1 MESSTSLLAKTMDA
15 SEAEAAAQMIWGV
28 WSAGEVI
35 PELPEG
41 CRPMNDAEGHQVQ
54 TALARIARQDTA
66 GWKIAATSKAGQQH
80 INVSGPLAGRIL
92 AKFVRPDGAELDL
105 SSNRMRV
112 MEAEFVFRFWKNIPV
127 QQDPYSPAE
136 VLEAVDQLQLG
147 IEIPDSRYIDFTQVD
162 APQLLADNACASW
175 MILGPEVNVEWRGRD
190 LAEHEVRVTK
200 NGGEV
205 AVGRGRNVLEGP
217 LKALT
222 WLVND
227 LRRRGQMLYR
237 HQFVTTGTCVT
248 PVPIAPGDALVA
260 DFSEFGQARVVF
272 SSN

>member
-1 MESSTSLLAKTMDA
+1 MDSS
-15 SEAEAAAQMIWGV
+15 EVEEAAQMLWGA

-41 CRPMNDAEGHQVQ
+41 CRPLNDAEGHQVQ
-54 TALARIARQDTA
+54 AVLARIARQDTE

-80 INVSGPLAGRIL
+80 INVNGPLSGRIL

-112 MEAEFVFRFWKNIPV
+112 AEAEFVFRFGKNIPV
-127 QQDPYSPAE
+127 QKDPHSPEE
-136 VLEAVDQLQLG
+136 VLKAVDQFRLG
-147 IEIPDSRYIDFTQVD
+147 IELPDSRYIDFTRVG
-162 APQLLADNACASW
+162 AAQLLADNACASW
-175 MILGPEVNVEWRGRD
+175 MVLGPEVKVEWKHRD

-200 NGGEV
+200 NGEEV
-205 AVGRGRNVLEGP
+205 AVGVGRNVLEGP
-217 LKALT
+217 LQALT

-248 PVPIAPGDALVA
+248 PVPIAPGDAIVA
-260 DFSEFGQARVVF
+260 DFGEFGQARVAF

>member
-1 MESSTSLLAKTMDA
+1 MDSSKT
-15 SEAEAAAQMIWGV
+15 EEAARIIWGA

-41 CRPMNDAEGHQVQ
+41 CRPLNELEGHQVQ
-54 TALARIARQDTA
+54 AALTRVARQDTE

-80 INVSGPLAGRIL
+80 INVSGPLAGRML
-92 AKFVRPDGAELDL
+92 AKFVCPDGAEVDL
-105 SSNRMRV
+105 SSNQMRV
-112 MEAEFVFRFWKNIPV
+112 AEAEFVFRFWKNLPV
-127 QQDPYSPAE
+127 QKDPYSLTE
-136 VLEAVDQLQLG
+136 VLEAVDQLQPG
-147 IEIPDSRYIDFTQVD
+147 IEIPDSRYIDFTRVG
-162 APQLLADNACASW
+162 AAQLLADNACASW
-175 MILGPEVNVEWRGRD
+175 MILGPEVKVAWKDRD
-190 LAEHEVRVTK
+190 LAEHEVRVLK
-200 NGGEV
+200 NGAEV
-205 AVGRGRNVLEGP
+205 AVGSGRNVLENP

-260 DFSEFGQARVVF
+260 DFGEFGQAQMTF